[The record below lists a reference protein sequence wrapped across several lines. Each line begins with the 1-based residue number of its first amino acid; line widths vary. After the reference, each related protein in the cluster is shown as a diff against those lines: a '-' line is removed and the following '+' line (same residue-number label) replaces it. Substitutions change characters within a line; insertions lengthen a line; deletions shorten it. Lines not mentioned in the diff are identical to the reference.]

1 MVNEA
6 ASRIVVVGGG
16 KMGLPLACMFAH
28 RGAVVAVCD
37 KNVRVVE
44 CINDGIDPHNEPEGE
59 RYLREAVAAGRLR
72 ASTNTTEEV
81 AQSDA
86 VVVLVSAMLTAEKG
100 IDWKNLASA
109 TQAIAKGLRKG
120 TLVSYET
127 TVPVGGCRQHLLPIL
142 ESGGLKGG
150 SDFHIVFSPE
160 RVKSQLVF
168 ARLSKTPKVVGGIN
182 AASAAAGE
190 EFYGRWLGAPTINVG
205 TLEAAEFV
213 KLSGMIYR
221 DVNIALANEL
231 ARFAETAGL
240 NVWPLLDASDTD
252 GETHLLRPG
261 IGVGGHCTPVYP
273 HFLIRG
279 ATLLG
284 LRLEL
289 IELGRNIN
297 DRQPQQ
303 QIERLA
309 QTLGGL
315 AGRHVHILGLAF
327 RPRVREDAYTTAR
340 SLQTVLIN
348 SGAKVTIEDPLYEA
362 SELVARGFVPGCVKD
377 GGVDAV
383 VLNTAHPEFEDV
395 DFLDWRARGVKAVL
409 DGRALWCAD
418 DVIDAGLIYLG
429 IGIAA
434 RAGTAHETACV
445 EVHT

>member
-1 MVNEA
+1 
-6 ASRIVVVGGG
+6 
-16 KMGLPLACMFAH
+16 MFAH
-28 RGAVVAVCD
+28 RGAVVVVCD
-37 KNVRVVE
+37 KNVRVVQ
-44 CINDGIDPHNEPEGE
+44 CINEGRDPHNEPEGE
-59 RYLREAVAAGRLR
+59 RYLREAVATGRLR

-100 IDWKNLASA
+100 IDWANLASA
-109 TQAIAKGLRKG
+109 TQAIAKGLRKA

-127 TVPVGGCRQHLLPIL
+127 TVPVGGCRQYLLPIL
-142 ESGGLKGG
+142 ESSGLEGGR
-150 SDFHIVFSPE
+150 DFHLVFSPE

-168 ARLSKTPKVVGGIN
+168 ARLSKTPKVVGGID
-182 AASAAAGE
+182 AASAAAGQA
-190 EFYGRWLGAPTINVG
+190 FYGRWLGAPTINVG

-240 NVWPLLDASDTD
+240 NIWPILDASDTD

-297 DRQPQQ
+297 DLQPQK

-309 QTLGGL
+309 QSLGGL

-340 SLQTVLIN
+340 SLQTALMN
-348 SGAKVTIEDPLYEA
+348 SGAKVTIEDPLYEP
-362 SELVARGFVPGCVKD
+362 SELVEKGFAPGRVED

-383 VLNTAHPEFEDV
+383 VLNTAHPEFQDV
-395 DFLDWRARGVKAVL
+395 NFLDWRALGVKAVL
-409 DGRALWCAD
+409 DGRALWCPDKAM
-418 DVIDAGLIYLG
+418 DAGLIYLG
-429 IGIAA
+429 IGIAP
-434 RAGTAHETACV
+434 RRTTALEASWP
-445 EVHT
+445 